1 MRKIFNSLAF
11 VMTIAVSVG
20 CNGLSDLENRVDVLE
35 SKVKALET
43 VIDVLNDNV
52 STMQTLIQN
61 SIPITSVSQN
71 DGVYTLVFADG
82 SSATLA
88 QGTEGVGVTPVVSID
103 EEGYWTVDYGSGVE
117 YIYADAAKTRKVRA
131 AGADAAVPVFGVD
144 ASGDYWTVST
154 DGGKT
159 FTNVTDGA
167 GNPVPVVIEGD
178 SEFSFFDEVSYKND
192 VFTVKLKDSGKV
204 LEIPVISSFYYRISG
219 SEAVQSFMKGQTR
232 TFEIEQKG
240 VAATL
245 LTLPEGWSGS
255 LTSTT
260 LTLTSPLLTKSL
272 SVDSGS
278 EVSILATSAK
288 GYAVVAKLKVEHYG
302 NDHWTRY
309 QAGKDVYVGG
319 MTINKETHP
328 GAVLITA
335 PITPSKNGI
344 YFLEPGVQQ
353 ELGGGNPTQLM
364 IIGRYID
371 QRSTLV
377 RNRYLNIEATSADD
391 YLVLANLALQFN
403 VQSGET
409 QKYMFTL
416 LGNDNFENIV
426 FENVYVNMP
435 SVKSY
440 LVYMQAKDSSPNRA
454 MTGKIVMKDCD
465 INLENNSG
473 VSLIYSTFIDGKG
486 DISSVEFTGNRISS
500 ESGSTGFKVLDI
512 MGTVASKKMESNTLV
527 NVTPAA
533 GADVNIEN

>member
-61 SIPITSVSQN
+61 SIPVTSVTQEG
-71 DGVYTLVFADG
+71 DTYTLVFADG

-103 EEGYWTVDYGSGVE
+103 EEGYWTVDYGNGAE
-117 YIYADAAKTRKVRA
+117 YIYADTAKTRKVRA
-131 AGADAAVPVFGVD
+131 TGADASVPVFGVD

-178 SEFSFFDEVSYKND
+178 SEFSFFEEVSYKND

-219 SEAVQSFMKGQTR
+219 SETVQSFMKGQTR
-232 TFEIEQKG
+232 TFSIEQKG
-240 VAATL
+240 VVATL
-245 LTLPEGWSGS
+245 LTLPDGWSGT

-260 LTLTSPLLTKSL
+260 LTLTSPLATKSL

-278 EVSILATSAK
+278 EVSILATSSK

-302 NDHWTRY
+302 NDHWIRY

-328 GAVLITA
+328 GAVLITE
-335 PITPSKNGI
+335 PITPSKKGI

-353 ELGGGNPTQLM
+353 ELGGGNPSQLM

-377 RNRYLNIEATSADD
+377 RDRYLNIEATSADD
-391 YLVLANLALQFN
+391 YLVLANLDLQFN

-416 LGNDNFENIV
+416 LGNDNFETIV
-426 FENVYVNMP
+426 FENVNLKIP
-435 SVKSY
+435 SAKSY
-440 LVYMQAKDSSPNRA
+440 LVNLQAKDSSPDRS
-454 MTGKIVMKDCD
+454 MTGNIVMKNCD
-465 INLENNSG
+465 INVEKSSG
-473 VSLIYSTFIDGKG
+473 VSLIYSNFIDGKG

>member
-272 SVDSGS
+272 S
-278 EVSILATSAK
+278 ILQTMS
-288 GYAVVAKLKVEHYG
+288 
-302 NDHWTRY
+302 
-309 QAGKDVYVGG
+309 
-319 MTINKETHP
+319 
-328 GAVLITA
+328 
-335 PITPSKNGI
+335 
-344 YFLEPGVQQ
+344 
-353 ELGGGNPTQLM
+353 
-364 IIGRYID
+364 
-371 QRSTLV
+371 
-377 RNRYLNIEATSADD
+377 
-391 YLVLANLALQFN
+391 
-403 VQSGET
+403 
-409 QKYMFTL
+409 
-416 LGNDNFENIV
+416 
-426 FENVYVNMP
+426 
-435 SVKSY
+435 
-440 LVYMQAKDSSPNRA
+440 
-454 MTGKIVMKDCD
+454 
-465 INLENNSG
+465 
-473 VSLIYSTFIDGKG
+473 
-486 DISSVEFTGNRISS
+486 
-500 ESGSTGFKVLDI
+500 
-512 MGTVASKKMESNTLV
+512 
-527 NVTPAA
+527 
-533 GADVNIEN
+533 

>member
-1 MRKIFNSLAF
+1 MRKIFNMLAS
-11 VMTIAVSVG
+11 VMAVAVSVG
-20 CNGLSDLENRVDVLE
+20 CNGLSDLENRVNVLE
-35 SKVKALET
+35 SKVEALET
-43 VIDVLNDNV
+43 VIDVLNGNV

-61 SIPITSVSQN
+61 SIPVTSVTQEG
-71 DGVYTLVFADG
+71 DTYTLVFADG

-103 EEGYWTVDYGSGVE
+103 EEGYWMVDYGNGAE
-117 YIYADAAKTRKVRA
+117 YIYADAAKTKKVRA
-131 AGADAAVPVFGVD
+131 TGADASVPVFGVD

-159 FTNVTDGA
+159 FTNIKDGS

-178 SEFSFFDEVSYKND
+178 SEFSFFEEVSYKND

-219 SEAVQSFMKGQTR
+219 SETVQSFMKGQTR
-232 TFEIEQKG
+232 TFSIEQKG

-245 LTLPEGWSGS
+245 LTLPDGWSGT

-260 LTLTSPLLTKSL
+260 LTLTSPSATKSL

-278 EVSILATSAK
+278 EVSILATSSK

-302 NDHWTRY
+302 NDHWIRY

-328 GAVLITA
+328 GAVLITE
-335 PITPSKNGI
+335 PIIPSKKGI

-353 ELGGGNPTQLM
+353 ELGGGNPSQLM

-371 QRSTLV
+371 QRSNLV
-377 RNRYLNIEATSADD
+377 RDRYLNIEATSVDD
-391 YLVLANLALQFN
+391 YLVLANLDLQFN

-409 QKYMFTL
+409 QKYMFAL
-416 LGNDNFENIV
+416 LGNDNFENII

-465 INLENNSG
+465 INLEKNSG
-473 VSLIYSTFIDGKG
+473 VSLIYSNFIDGKG

>member
-159 FTNVTDGA
+159 FKNVTDGA

-219 SEAVQSFMKGQTR
+219 SETVQSFMKGQTR

-245 LTLPEGWSGS
+245 LTLPDGWSGT

-260 LTLTSPLLTKSL
+260 LTLTSPSATKSL
-272 SVDSGS
+272 SVDSSS

-302 NDHWTRY
+302 NDHWARY

-328 GAVLITA
+328 GAVLITE
-335 PITPSKNGI
+335 PITPSKKGI

-353 ELGGGNPTQLM
+353 ELGGGNPSQLM

-377 RNRYLNIEATSADD
+377 RDRYLNIEATSADD
-391 YLVLANLALQFN
+391 YLVLANLDLQFN

-416 LGNDNFENIV
+416 LGNDNFETIV
-426 FENVYVNMP
+426 FENVNLKIP
-435 SVKSY
+435 SAKSY
-440 LVYMQAKDSSPNRA
+440 LVNLQAKDSSPNRA

-465 INLENNSG
+465 INLEKNSG
-473 VSLIYSTFIDGKG
+473 VSLIYSNFIDGKG

-500 ESGSTGFKVLDI
+500 VSGSTGFKVLDI

>member
-440 LVYMQAKDSSPNRA
+440 LVYMQAKDSSPNSA

>member
-1 MRKIFNSLAF
+1 MRKIFKSLAF

-219 SEAVQSFMKGQTR
+219 SETVQSFMKGQTR
-232 TFEIEQKG
+232 TFSIEQKG
-240 VAATL
+240 VVATL

-260 LTLTSPLLTKSL
+260 LTLTSPLATKSL
-272 SVDSGS
+272 SVDSSS
-278 EVSILATSAK
+278 EVSILATSSK

-319 MTINKETHP
+319 MVISKETYP

-335 PITPSKNGI
+335 PITPSKKGI

-371 QRSTLV
+371 QRSNLV
-377 RNRYLNIEATSADD
+377 RDRYLNIEATSADD